1 MSFWDFG
8 SSAGMWLAPV
18 TALAVMAGLAA
29 IVLLR
34 DHLRLERHA
43 LALEAEVDR
52 LTAEY
57 GRIAERDESHRSIL
71 SAQRELIVAR
81 DADGFITYAND
92 AFARFAQRRRAAL
105 LGSKSLPRATI
116 ARAPQALAEGG
127 LLVDEAYEGPDGESW
142 VSWIETPLP
151 FGEGTGTLRV
161 GREIQPFDRLPAAD
175 GSEDAARRH
184 RIRETA
190 CAMVGLASLLQDGAG
205 NDGEVLRLL
214 RKGGDDLLALLE
226 ERPAS
231 SHPQAA
237 DAGERPAGPPRALLA
252 EDNEINALL
261 ALQTLQRAGVVVDW
275 VKDGH
280 EAFESVR
287 ASFEGAGPAYDL
299 VLMDLR
305 MPGVDGFEA
314 ARRIRS
320 LEGAMRRAD
329 PLRIV
334 ALTATAM
341 RQDRLAAQAAG
352 IDDFLS
358 KPYRAEALAGL
369 LVPPER
375 LLKVS

>member
-1 MSFWDFG
+1 
-8 SSAGMWLAPV
+8 
-18 TALAVMAGLAA
+18 
-29 IVLLR
+29 
-34 DHLRLERHA
+34 
-43 LALEAEVDR
+43 
-52 LTAEY
+52 
-57 GRIAERDESHRSIL
+57 
-71 SAQRELIVAR
+71 
-81 DADGFITYAND
+81 
-92 AFARFAQRRRAAL
+92 
-105 LGSKSLPRATI
+105 
-116 ARAPQALAEGG
+116 
-127 LLVDEAYEGPDGESW
+127 
-142 VSWIETPLP
+142 
-151 FGEGTGTLRV
+151 
-161 GREIQPFDRLPAAD
+161 
-175 GSEDAARRH
+175 
-184 RIRETA
+184 
-190 CAMVGLASLLQDGAG
+190 MVGLASLLQDGAG

-226 ERPAS
+226 ERPAL

-237 DAGERPAGPPRALLA
+237 DAAGERPAGPPRALLA

-275 VKDGH
+275 VKDGQ